1 MRVRIVPASQTF
13 DTFVEERDGATVLTL
28 NGDLTDSEE
37 PAFRTQLDR
46 LVAVQPKRV
55 VLRLETL
62 QAMSP
67 MAARA
72 LGFLAGKLNLD
83 EDIYVVGAT
92 AAVRKTLQDAGVWEE
107 FTAVDSYDGVGAQ
120 ADKN

>member
-1 MRVRIVPASQTF
+1 
-13 DTFVEERDGATVLTL
+13 
-28 NGDLTDSEE
+28 
-37 PAFRTQLDR
+37 
-46 LVAVQPKRV
+46 
-55 VLRLETL
+55 
-62 QAMSP
+62 MSP